1 MGWRFDFL
9 MQEVNRAANAPC
21 TKARSVALT
30 RIGLDLKTVID
41 QMRGQVQNVE
51 QSMARR
57 GLLLI
62 LSSPSGA
69 GKSSLT
75 KRLMAWDPAIRF
87 SVSATTRAPRPGEV
101 DGRDYYFRTR
111 PEFEALVASG
121 GMLEH
126 AEVFGNFY
134 GSPRA
139 PVEVAMRE
147 GRDTVF
153 DIDWQGG
160 QQIKQAM
167 RDDVVSIFILPPSIA
182 ELERRLRDRAQDSDS
197 VIAGRMAKSRD
208 EISHWAEYDY
218 VLVNERL
225 ETAEDDLK
233 SIVRAERMRRDRQPG
248 LSDFVRGLNQE
259 FEAR

>member
-1 MGWRFDFL
+1 
-9 MQEVNRAANAPC
+9 
-21 TKARSVALT
+21 
-30 RIGLDLKTVID
+30 
-41 QMRGQVQNVE
+41 
-51 QSMARR
+51 MARR
-57 GLLLI
+57 GFLLI

-75 KRLMAWDPAIRF
+75 KRLMAWDPSLSF

-101 DGRDYYFRTR
+101 DGRDYYFRSR
-111 PEFEALVASG
+111 PEFEALIASG
-121 GMLEH
+121 QMLEH

-134 GSPRA
+134 GSPRG
-139 PVEVAMRE
+139 PVEEAMLA

-160 QQIKQAM
+160 QQIRQAM

-182 ELERRLRDRAQDSDS
+182 ELENRLRGRAQDSDE

-218 VLVNERL
+218 VLVNHDL
-225 ETAEDDLK
+225 DAAEDELK
-233 SIVRAERMRRDRQPG
+233 AIVRAERLKRFRQPG
-248 LSDFVRGLNQE
+248 LSDFVRGLNRE
-259 FEAR
+259 FEQR